1 MNRYHVEL
9 RMKPDDPIYPNV
21 SFYVKGWSIEQ
32 VRDMFC
38 ISYNKTLDLKFNIS
52 FVKKI

>member
-1 MNRYHVEL
+1 MMRYYVEL

-38 ISYNKTLDLKFNIS
+38 EEDIVAVEQTD
-52 FVKKI
+52 